1 MYVSHSPYI
10 YNITGMQP
18 QVEKSLL
25 LQLILPET
33 ARTFQTPRH
42 GRRATSCP
50 GATGK
55 TRSFSAS
62 HGGINGC
69 ND

>member
-1 MYVSHSPYI
+1 MYPTVHI

-55 TRSFSAS
+55 TAVSL
-62 HGGINGC
+62 HHMVV
-69 ND
+69 